1 MGDGGVRICY
11 DFAGIGI
18 QLLARLAIFAMYK
31 AFYNLKRNPFEITP
45 DPSFLFPTGRHNEAL
60 AALYYGVRRRKGFVV
75 LTGEVGTGKTLMLR
89 CLLQSLKQS
98 KDVAYAYIFNGRLSS
113 VEFLQYIVG
122 DLGLPGTSKNKG
134 ELLLQIAHYVISRSQ
149 KNLTTV
155 LVVDEAHHLS
165 SEILE
170 EIRLL
175 SNLETADEKLLQIL
189 LVGQPEL
196 DDKLD
201 SPGLR
206 QLKQRIALRSHL
218 VPLDSDETKGYILRR
233 LLLAGSPYPAA
244 LFPPETIA
252 AVHQHSQGLPRLI
265 NTICENALIAAY
277 ARQMRSV
284 SPDIIDDIA
293 TDFRLGVQTP
303 RVEET
308 KMPDELDVRKA
319 AKTLLELYGRLQ
331 AEQKREDDLT
341 ARMRV
346 RVPES

>member
-1 MGDGGVRICY
+1 
-11 DFAGIGI
+11 
-18 QLLARLAIFAMYK
+18 MYK
-31 AFYNLKRNPFEITP
+31 AFYSLKRNPFEITP

-75 LTGEVGTGKTLMLR
+75 LTGEVGTGKTLLLR
-89 CLLQSLKQS
+89 CLLQSLKQNN
-98 KDVAYAYIFNGRLSS
+98 DVAYAYVFNGRLSP
-113 VEFLQYIVG
+113 VEFLQYIVS

-175 SNLETADEKLLQIL
+175 TNLETADEKLLQIL

-206 QLKQRIALRSHL
+206 QLKQRVALRSRL
-218 VPLDSDETKGYILRR
+218 VPLDSEETKGYIQRR
-233 LLLAGSPYPAA
+233 LYLAGSPYPAA

-252 AVHQHSQGLPRLI
+252 AVYQHSRGLPRLI
-265 NTICENALIAAY
+265 NTICENALIAGY
-277 ARQMRSV
+277 ARQMRSI

-293 TDFRLGVQTP
+293 ADFRLGVQTAQ
-303 RVEET
+303 VEEAKT
-308 KMPDELDVRKA
+308 PEDLDMRKA
-319 AKTLLELYGRLQ
+319 ARTLLEIYSRLQ
-331 AEQKREDDLT
+331 AEQAREEKTLQFR
-341 ARMRV
+341 A
-346 RVPES
+346 SQGFS